1 MEITN
6 LKMKKC
12 LNGGDAYRRKSIGEQ
27 IVASILDDLNINYF
41 YDVSCDNLK
50 GVKNGTL
57 RFDFC
62 IPIDQN
68 CKTLNEC
75 LSSNGKY
82 IILEYNGIFHYHIIK
97 GKTTK
102 YTLTKQQMNDYI
114 KDAFCRLHKISI
126 LWIPYWY
133 HAKSI
138 QESVNDFISSYII
151 QKKES

>member
-114 KDAFCRLHKISI
+114 NNYNDSGHYTAPQFTKINKVG
-126 LWIPYWY
+126 Y
-133 HAKSI
+133 
-138 QESVNDFISSYII
+138 NDDLSNTENQRFRTAI
-151 QKKES
+151 